1 MMRINFYNNNYNNQ
15 APNFSGRKLGVSKS
29 EIEALLRQ
37 GKSPKEIA
45 VTYRHNPS
53 WGNWIIKRFELSS
66 LKSEKENDI
75 VKQVIGLS
83 EAGANI
89 KTIAEIV
96 SVSAKKV
103 AKIITEFNVKKPK
116 KLSST
121 KQQEKL
127 ERNNVIKGE
136 LAKGFS
142 VKEVAENTGYSV
154 SIVRNLAK
162 DLNKKELKAAREQLK
177 FEKTKELANSIYNDL
192 KIGENIGNFIENN
205 EKVKAAGT
213 VIDKCQLSKEL
224 CQLRDAKYLKQVIN
238 LLNAGYIASEVAKEL
253 NCSSSTV
260 SKYAGK
266 AGITDIKERRRSLMR
281 EQIMNLVNQ
290 GKKLKEIAKE
300 LNCSFQALYNY
311 MGNVGKLQRKE
322 YLQHRENEIYR
333 LHLQGVAHKE
343 IAKQFNTSEDTV
355 NRNIRRHQNRL

>member
-1 MMRINFYNNNYNNQ
+1 MMRINFYNNNHNNQ
-15 APNFSGRKLGVSKS
+15 APNFSGRNLGEAKP

-37 GKSPKEIA
+37 GKTPKEIA

-53 WGNWIIKRFELSS
+53 WGNWVIKKFELSS

-75 VKQVIGLS
+75 VKQVIGLR

-127 ERNNVIKGE
+127 ERNNVIREE

-154 SIVRNLAK
+154 LIVRNLAK
-162 DLNKKELKAAREQLK
+162 GLNKKELKAAREQLK
-177 FEKTKELANSIYNDL
+177 LEKTKELAKSIYNDL
-192 KIGENIGNFIENN
+192 KQGENVLNFIENN
-205 EKVKAAGT
+205 EKIKAAGT
-213 VIDKCQLSKEL
+213 SIDKRQLSKEL
-224 CQLRDAKYLKQVIN
+224 CQLRDDKYTKIVADM
-238 LLNAGYIASEVAKEL
+238 LNAGYIELEIAKEL
-253 NCSSSTV
+253 NCSPSTV
-260 SKYAGK
+260 HKYATK
-266 AGITDIKERRRSLMR
+266 AGIADIKEQRRSLMR
-281 EQIMNLVNQ
+281 EQIMNFVNQ
-290 GKKLKEIAKE
+290 GMKLKEIAKE
-300 LNCSFQALYNY
+300 LNCSFQSLYNY
-311 MGNVGKLQRKE
+311 MGNAGKLQRKE